1 MSQPS
6 LAIPLRSSSMNAQTT
21 GMRTSNR
28 SQENLRCEKSSK
40 AHKILGTTDISFQEH
55 KQDDTRRNIRAS
67 FMRTSEN
74 KSTKSG
80 TFVPFPSGNLDTT
93 LPSQHLRVRASSPLL
108 GQEYLSQDVSPPL
121 PKSSKKIHQ
130 FGSSSTLF
138 SYFSSREPTGEQ
150 SSSHLSTGAA
160 ARSPESQQGGAS
172 PGRGSNID
180 SRMSL
185 RPAKTPVKESKRK
198 MRPPRI
204 DLSLLFP
211 KPRETAAPLLSPQRL
226 TSSPSPISVTSEYP
240 STQMK
245 RPEPPTVVKRPTKT
259 SPTRAPAGQL
269 DTLQENDN
277 AKITSAVRES
287 KNMDYLGA
295 AFERTVRTS
304 EFDMALDKYYDAKSL
319 KSIKSAQSGPSV
331 LSSQSPGNTRAP
343 GPKSREKALRK
354 MSSSGSVGGWSK
366 ETYLSPKNCAFPRPN
381 HKSDSS
387 NTRKSASREDSAVDK
402 GLMSKKSSKSTLRNV
417 DLNNSSV
424 LCLSS
429 SEDESD
435 GDEAPSKNI
444 GEPHNLTARD
454 SFVTFEDE
462 FDAEICMASAAQ
474 ATRASTL
481 RRVDVSKLSSKGSSQ
496 ILPNNSSVHRNPS
509 MSSAGKLSSATKKSR
524 SRRSSGIPTISEPD
538 NDDIFSQFRNP
549 PLYQKE
555 RDRRSRVMAV
565 TRQEEHLLEAM
576 RQRKGKITPSIFQQA
591 QYNTSLEPDQGS
603 MLSSPSRDSFYGS
616 HTFLRLSPGLPPQR
630 PSRADQGATY
640 HDKDGTIS
648 QGAASD
654 AEQKT
659 INSGRASVAYSE
671 SLPSPATSGASP
683 LTPTLPIHRFS
694 PLPSQKPPPRRP
706 PPAVPQAQRRHSRR
720 RTDSSE
726 AIALDAAEESGEG
739 NEFPIWA
746 LDWNQASRSLA
757 AVH

>member
-6 LAIPLRSSSMNAQTT
+6 LTIPLRSSSMNAQTT
-21 GMRTSNR
+21 GMRMTNR

-40 AHKILGTTDISFQEH
+40 AHKILGTTDMSFQEH
-55 KQDDTRRNIRAS
+55 KQDDTRRNVRAS

-80 TFVPFPSGNLDTT
+80 TFVPFPSANLDTS
-93 LPSQHLRVRASSPLL
+93 LPPQHLRVRASSPLL
-108 GQEYLSQDVSPPL
+108 GQEYRSQDVSPPL
-121 PKSSKKIHQ
+121 PKSSKKVHQ

-138 SYFSSREPTGEQ
+138 SYFSSREPTAEQ

-160 ARSPESQQGGAS
+160 TRSRESQQGGPS
-172 PGRGSNID
+172 PGRGSNLD
-180 SRMSL
+180 SRMS
-185 RPAKTPVKESKRK
+185 PKQAKAPVKESKRK

-240 STQMK
+240 STKMK
-245 RPEPPTVVKRPTKT
+245 GPEPPTVAKRLTKT
-259 SPTRAPAGQL
+259 PPTRSPAGQL
-269 DTLQENDN
+269 NTLQENDN
-277 AKITSAVRES
+277 IDMTSAVRES
-287 KNMDYLGA
+287 ENLDYLGTP
-295 AFERTVRTS
+295 FERTVRTS

-331 LSSQSPGNTRAP
+331 FNSHSPNNTRARD
-343 GPKSREKALRK
+343 PKSTENALRK
-354 MSSSGSVGGWSK
+354 MSSSGSVKGWSK
-366 ETYLSPKNCAFPRPN
+366 ETYLSPKTCAFPRPN
-381 HKSDSS
+381 RKSDSL
-387 NTRKSASREDSAVDK
+387 NIRKSALREDRAVDK
-402 GLMSKKSSKSTLRNV
+402 GSMSKKSSKSTLRNV
-417 DLNNSSV
+417 DLNNSSI

-435 GDEAPSKNI
+435 GDEAPSKEI
-444 GEPHNLTARD
+444 GESHNLTARD
-454 SFVTFEDE
+454 SIITFEDE
-462 FDAEICMASAAQ
+462 FNAEICMASAAQ
-474 ATRASTL
+474 ATRGSTL
-481 RRVDVSKLSSKGSSQ
+481 RRVDLSKLSSKGSSQ
-496 ILPNNSSVHRNPS
+496 TLQNNSSVHRNPS
-509 MSSAGKLSSATKKSR
+509 MSSAGKLSSATRKSL
-524 SRRSSGIPTISEPD
+524 SRPSSGIPTISEPD

-549 PLYQKE
+549 PLSQKE

-616 HTFLRLSPGLPPQR
+616 HTFLRLSPGLPPQ
-630 PSRADQGATY
+630 PSRVDQGATY
-640 HDKDGTIS
+640 HDKSGIIS

-659 INSGRASVAYSE
+659 INSSRASLAYSE
-671 SLPSPATSGASP
+671 SLPSPATSAASP

-726 AIALDAAEESGEG
+726 AIALDGAEESGDG

-746 LDWNQASRSLA
+746 LEWNQTGRSLA

>member
-6 LAIPLRSSSMNAQTT
+6 LTIPLRSSSKNAQTT
-21 GMRTSNR
+21 AKRMTHR
-28 SQENLRCEKSSK
+28 SKENLRCEKSSK
-40 AHKILGTTDISFQEH
+40 AHKILGTTDITFQEH
-55 KQDDTRRNIRAS
+55 KQDDTRRNVRAS

-80 TFVPFPSGNLDTT
+80 TFVPFPSANLDTS
-93 LPSQHLRVRASSPLL
+93 LPPQHLRVRASSPLL
-108 GQEYLSQDVSPPL
+108 GQEYRSQDVSPPL
-121 PKSSKKIHQ
+121 PKPSKKVHQ

-138 SYFSSREPTGEQ
+138 SYFSSREPTVEQ

-160 ARSPESQQGGAS
+160 TRSHESQQGGPS
-172 PGRGSNID
+172 PGRGSNLD

-185 RPAKTPVKESKRK
+185 RQAKAPVKESKRK

-211 KPRETAAPLLSPQRL
+211 KPREAAAPLLSPQRL
-226 TSSPSPISVTSEYP
+226 TSSPSPISVTFEYP
-240 STQMK
+240 STMMK
-245 RPEPPTVVKRPTKT
+245 GPEPPTVAKRPTKT
-259 SPTRAPAGQL
+259 PPTRSSAGQL
-269 DTLQENDN
+269 NTLQENDN
-277 AKITSAVRES
+277 IDRTSAVRKSE
-287 KNMDYLGA
+287 NLDYLGTS
-295 AFERTVRTS
+295 FERTVRTS

-331 LSSQSPGNTRAP
+331 LNSHSPNNTRARD
-343 GPKSREKALRK
+343 PKSTENALRK
-354 MSSSGSVGGWSK
+354 MSSSGSVNSWSK
-366 ETYLSPKNCAFPRPN
+366 ETYLSPKTCAFPRPN
-381 HKSDSS
+381 RKSDSS
-387 NTRKSASREDSAVDK
+387 NARKYALREDLAVDK
-402 GLMSKKSSKSTLRNV
+402 ASMSKKSSKSTLRNV

-435 GDEAPSKNI
+435 GDEAPSKEI
-444 GEPHNLTARD
+444 GESHNPTARD
-454 SFVTFEDE
+454 SVITFEDE
-462 FDAEICMASAAQ
+462 FNAEICMASAAQ
-474 ATRASTL
+474 ATRGSTL
-481 RRVDVSKLSSKGSSQ
+481 RRVDISKLSSKGSSQ
-496 ILPNNSSVHRNPS
+496 TLQNNSAVHRNPS
-509 MSSAGKLSSATKKSR
+509 MSSAGKLSSATRTSR
-524 SRRSSGIPTISEPD
+524 SRRSSGIPNISEPD

-549 PLYQKE
+549 PLSQKE

-616 HTFLRLSPGLPPQR
+616 HTFLRLSPGLPPQ
-630 PSRADQGATY
+630 PSRADQGASY
-640 HDKDGTIS
+640 HDKGGTIS

-659 INSGRASVAYSE
+659 INSSRASLAYSE
-671 SLPSPATSGASP
+671 SLPSPATSAASP

-726 AIALDAAEESGEG
+726 AIALGGAEESGDG

-746 LDWNQASRSLA
+746 LEWNQTSRSLA

>member
-6 LAIPLRSSSMNAQTT
+6 LPIPLRSSSMNAQTT
-21 GMRTSNR
+21 GRRTSNR

-55 KQDDTRRNIRAS
+55 KQDDTRRNPRAS

-80 TFVPFPSGNLDTT
+80 TFVPFPSANLDTT
-93 LPSQHLRVRASSPLL
+93 LSPQHLRVRASSPLL

-121 PKSSKKIHQ
+121 PKSSKKVHQ

-138 SYFSSREPTGEQ
+138 SYFSSREPTVEQ
-150 SSSHLSTGAA
+150 SSSPLSTGAA
-160 ARSPESQQGGAS
+160 TRSGESQLGGAS
-172 PGRGSNID
+172 PGRGSNLD
-180 SRMSL
+180 SRMNP

-211 KPRETAAPLLSPQRL
+211 KPRDTAAPLLSPQRL

-240 STQMK
+240 SAQMK
-245 RPEPPTVVKRPTKT
+245 APEPPTVAKRLTKT
-259 SPTRAPAGQL
+259 PPTRARAGQL
-269 DTLQENDN
+269 NTLQENDN
-277 AKITSAVRES
+277 VKTTADRES
-287 KNMDYLGA
+287 KNMDYPGTP
-295 AFERTVRTS
+295 FERTVRTS
-304 EFDMALDKYYDAKSL
+304 EFDMALDKYYDSKSL

-331 LSSQSPGNTRAP
+331 LRPQSSENTQAP
-343 GPKSREKALRK
+343 GPQSAEKALRG
-354 MSSSGSVGGWSK
+354 MSSGSVGGWSK
-366 ETYLSPKNCAFPRPN
+366 ETYLSPKACEFPKPN
-381 HKSDSS
+381 RKSHSS
-387 NTRKSASREDSAVDK
+387 STRKSASREDSAVDK

-435 GDEAPSKNI
+435 GDEERSKGI
-444 GEPHNLTARD
+444 GEPHNPTARD
-454 SFVTFEDE
+454 SIVTSEDE

-481 RRVDVSKLSSKGSSQ
+481 RRVELSKLSSKGSPQ
-496 ILPNNSSVHRNPS
+496 ILSNNSSTHRNPS
-509 MSSAGKLSSATKKSR
+509 MSSAGKLSSSTKNSR

-538 NDDIFSQFRNP
+538 SDDIFSQFRNP
-549 PLYQKE
+549 PLSQKK

-640 HDKDGTIS
+640 HDKDGTIP

-659 INSGRASVAYSE
+659 INSNRASVAYSE

-694 PLPSQKPPPRRP
+694 PLPSQKPPPHRP
-706 PPAVPQAQRRHSRR
+706 PPAVPHAQRRHSRR

-726 AIALDAAEESGEG
+726 AIALDATEESGEA

>member
-6 LAIPLRSSSMNAQTT
+6 LSIPLRSSSMNAQTT
-21 GMRTSNR
+21 GRPTSNR

-55 KQDDTRRNIRAS
+55 KKDDTRRNVRAS

-74 KSTKSG
+74 KSIKGG
-80 TFVPFPSGNLDTT
+80 TFVPFPSANLDTT
-93 LPSQHLRVRASSPLL
+93 LPPQHLRVRASSPLL

-121 PKSSKKIHQ
+121 PQSSKKIHQ
-130 FGSSSTLF
+130 FGSSTLF
-138 SYFSSREPTGEQ
+138 SYFSLREPTVEQ

-160 ARSPESQQGGAS
+160 TRSRESQQGGAS
-172 PGRGSNID
+172 PGRGLNLD
-180 SRMSL
+180 SRMNL
-185 RPAKTPVKESKRK
+185 RQAKTPGKESKRK

-245 RPEPPTVVKRPTKT
+245 GPEPPTVAKRPTKT
-259 SPTRAPAGQL
+259 PPTRAPAGQL

-277 AKITSAVRES
+277 VKTTSADRES
-287 KNMDYLGA
+287 KNMDYLGTP
-295 AFERTVRTS
+295 FERTVRTS

-343 GPKSREKALRK
+343 GPKSTEKALRK

-366 ETYLSPKNCAFPRPN
+366 EAYLSPKTCAFPRPN
-381 HKSDSS
+381 RKSNSS

-435 GDEAPSKNI
+435 GDEAPSKGI

-454 SFVTFEDE
+454 SIVTFEDE

-481 RRVDVSKLSSKGSSQ
+481 RRVDISNLSSKGSSQ
-496 ILPNNSSVHRNPS
+496 ILPNNSSMHRNPS
-509 MSSAGKLSSATKKSR
+509 MSSAGILSSATKKNR

-549 PLYQKE
+549 PLSQKE

-630 PSRADQGATY
+630 PSRADQGATC
-640 HDKDGTIS
+640 
-648 QGAASD
+648 ASD

-659 INSGRASVAYSE
+659 INSGRTSVAYSE

-706 PPAVPQAQRRHSRR
+706 PPAVPHAQRRHSRR

>member
-1 MSQPS
+1 
-6 LAIPLRSSSMNAQTT
+6 
-21 GMRTSNR
+21 
-28 SQENLRCEKSSK
+28 
-40 AHKILGTTDISFQEH
+40 
-55 KQDDTRRNIRAS
+55 
-67 FMRTSEN
+67 
-74 KSTKSG
+74 
-80 TFVPFPSGNLDTT
+80 
-93 LPSQHLRVRASSPLL
+93 
-108 GQEYLSQDVSPPL
+108 
-121 PKSSKKIHQ
+121 
-130 FGSSSTLF
+130 
-138 SYFSSREPTGEQ
+138 
-150 SSSHLSTGAA
+150 
-160 ARSPESQQGGAS
+160 
-172 PGRGSNID
+172 
-180 SRMSL
+180 
-185 RPAKTPVKESKRK
+185 
-198 MRPPRI
+198 
-204 DLSLLFP
+204 
-211 KPRETAAPLLSPQRL
+211 
-226 TSSPSPISVTSEYP
+226 
-240 STQMK
+240 MK
-245 RPEPPTVVKRPTKT
+245 GPEPPTVAKRLTKT
-259 SPTRAPAGQL
+259 PPTRAPAGQL

-277 AKITSAVRES
+277 VKTTSADRES
-287 KNMDYLGA
+287 KNMDYLGTP
-295 AFERTVRTS
+295 FERTVRTS

-343 GPKSREKALRK
+343 GPKSTEKALRK

-366 ETYLSPKNCAFPRPN
+366 EAYLSPKTCAFPRPN
-381 HKSDSS
+381 RKSNSS

-435 GDEAPSKNI
+435 GDEAPSKGI

-454 SFVTFEDE
+454 SIVTFEDE

-481 RRVDVSKLSSKGSSQ
+481 RRVDISNLSSKGSSQ
-496 ILPNNSSVHRNPS
+496 ILPNNSSMHRNPS
-509 MSSAGKLSSATKKSR
+509 MSSAGILSSATKKNR

-549 PLYQKE
+549 PLSQKE

-630 PSRADQGATY
+630 PSRADQGATC
-640 HDKDGTIS
+640 
-648 QGAASD
+648 ASD

-659 INSGRASVAYSE
+659 INSGRTSVAYSE

-706 PPAVPQAQRRHSRR
+706 PPAVPHAQRRHSRR